1 MLSTG
6 IRSTSR
12 RVENM
17 INDNSRNEQ
26 EFDYSTPRN
35 GKWTAEEEALANSL
49 VEKFEEGS
57 LLDCLEGTTL
67 RCYLAKRLNC
77 SPMRISKKF
86 AGKCIGKVN
95 KIYLFIISYKVLSF

>member
-6 IRSTSR
+6 IRSASR
-12 RVENM
+12 RVSGVENM
-17 INDNSRNEQ
+17 MNDKSRIEQ
-26 EFDYSTPRN
+26 EYDCSTPRN
-35 GKWTAEEEALANSL
+35 GKWTAEEEAFANSL
-49 VEKFEEGS
+49 VEQFEEGS

-77 SPMRISKKF
+77 APMRISKKF

-95 KIYLFIISYKVLSF
+95 KIYLFII

>member
-1 MLSTG
+1 MVYSVNTRDG
-6 IRSTSR
+6 SIKYKNEIQNDECSVPRS
-12 RVENM
+12 
-17 INDNSRNEQ
+17 
-26 EFDYSTPRN
+26 

-49 VEKFEEGS
+49 VEQFEEGS

-77 SPMRISKKF
+77 APMRISKKF

-95 KIYLFIISYKVLSF
+95 KIYLFII